1 MCVCSLT
8 IPSMISKMCDTITQ
22 RESGRIIRVF
32 RLQLIF
38 SISSSY
44 FSAICFC
51 CRCVMF
57 HLFAHRF
64 YCITFFLARSIY
76 MFFCSLSTSFF
87 HIHAH
92 TRSQVLSIS
101 IEYKCTFAC
110 FDFDT
115 TVFGFVELNDNNA
128 QSIKMR
134 VDEFSMSFGARV
146 SMCACVCLIFKACYS
161 LLFVYI
167 PAEIIPDAMSIEYQM
182 KLNGISICTCVSYE
196 KREICFTTQ
205 THTLT
210 FTMTASQSCID
221 HRNFPYSLPRFL
233 FELISFI
240 CFDFIFEAAGEK
252 ALCWL
257 NIFDDLFN
265 LHAYSHSHTHTHA
278 RIKLVLFLFSRR
290 LRFSFD

>member
-1 MCVCSLT
+1 MWHDNAT
-8 IPSMISKMCDTITQ
+8 
-22 RESGRIIRVF
+22 REQANHSSF
-32 RLQLIF
+32 
-38 SISSSY
+38 SSSTY
-44 FSAICFC
+44 FFYFFFFLLFCYLLLLLLSLCYVPPICTPVLLYHVLFGTFDIYVFSA
-51 CRCVMF
+51 
-57 HLFAHRF
+57 L
-64 YCITFFLARSIY
+64 
-76 MFFCSLSTSFF
+76 SLSTSFF

-110 FDFDT
+110 FDFGT
-115 TVFGFVELNDNNA
+115 TVFGFVELNDNNT

-134 VDEFSMSFGARV
+134 VDEFSMSFDARV

-167 PAEIIPDAMSIEYQM
+167 PAEIISDAMSIEYQM

-210 FTMTASQSCID
+210 FTMTASQLWID

-265 LHAYSHSHTHTHA
+265 LHAYSHSHTHTRSH
-278 RIKLVLFLFSRR
+278 
-290 LRFSFD
+290 